1 MKKLPG
7 LPAKNITRST
17 DQKLIE
23 FFRGNPGET
32 ISGEELGNLL
42 KISRTAVWKHIKA
55 LKELGYRIKAV
66 PSRGYLLE
74 SCPDTL
80 IAEEIS
86 AGLETKRI
94 GRKLFCFEKTDST
107 NLAAFQLAEQGAEE
121 GTVVIAEEQSRGKG
135 RLGRHWESPG
145 GVNLY
150 CSIIL
155 RPPIMPSMAPQL
167 TLLSSVAVA
176 RTIEMIT
183 PLLPRIKWP
192 NDILVNG
199 MKVSGMLN
207 EMSAEMEK
215 INFIVLGIGVN
226 LNMQREQFPND
237 LRYPS
242 SSLFLESGKMVNRV
256 NFTRALLTAYDQ
268 LYDVYL
274 RKGIVSVREQWIARS
289 AFLGKKVKVSF
300 QGNELAGVAVGV
312 DDYGALLL
320 ERDDGGIEKILAG
333 DVSIIG

>member
-1 MKKLPG
+1 LKKFSG
-7 LPAKNITRST
+7 QSVKTEARST

-23 FFRGNPGET
+23 LFRGNPGKM
-32 ISGEELGNLL
+32 ISGEELGSIL
-42 KISRTAVWKHIKA
+42 KISRTAVWKRIKT
-55 LKELGYRIKAV
+55 LKELGYRINAV
-66 PSRGYLLE
+66 PSRGYRLV
-74 SCPDTL
+74 SSPDML

-86 AGLETKRI
+86 AGLETRRI
-94 GRKLFCFEKTDST
+94 GSNIIRFEKTDST
-107 NLAAFQLAEQGAEE
+107 NLTAFQLGEQGAEE

-155 RPPIMPSMAPQL
+155 RPPIMPSMAPQF

-176 RTIEMIT
+176 QTIET
-183 PLLPRIKWP
+183 TTSLLPRIKWP

-207 EMSAEMEK
+207 EMSAETEK

-226 LNMQREQFPND
+226 LNMRREQFPND
-237 LRYPS
+237 LRHPA
-242 SSLFLESGKMVNRV
+242 SSLFLESGNTVNRV
-256 NFTRALLTAYDQ
+256 EFTRALLTAYDL

-274 RKGIVSVREQWIARS
+274 NEGIAPIREQWIARS
-289 AFLGKKVKVSF
+289 AFLGKKVKISF
-300 QGNELAGVAVGV
+300 QGNESSGIAAGV
-312 DDYGALLL
+312 DDDGALLL
-320 ERDDGGIEKILAG
+320 ERNDGGIEKVLAG
-333 DVSIIG
+333 DVSIME